1 MNDPK
6 IADSLEALRKA
17 VDEVNS
23 ELLAVLNRRGDLVN
37 RIRDV
42 KVSQGMEMFDPVR
55 EAHQMKELVSRNS
68 GPMTPKMVEH
78 IFREVFRAFHGQMQD
93 SCGEGLLVTSKQGPG
108 TVTIGNVT
116 LGNGKPVLI
125 AGPCAVESEEQLE
138 AVATLLEELGVSL
151 MRGGAFKPRSSPY
164 TFQGLGMVGV
174 KLLAKVA
181 ASHGLSTVSEL
192 TDAEFLGDFQEQ
204 IDVIQVGARNMYNYD
219 FLKKLARSNRPIL
232 LKRGLSA
239 TIEEFLLSAEYLFAG
254 GNRQVI
260 LCERGIRTFEPS
272 TRNTLDLSAVPL
284 LKEKTGLPVVVDVG
298 HAAGRKD
305 LLLPLAKAA
314 LAVGA
319 DAVMVQVH
327 PTPASALSDA
337 GQQLDLDAFRRFV
350 ESLQPYLG

>member
-1 MNDPK
+1 MSDK
-6 IADSLEALRKA
+6 EQTGSLEALRKA
-17 VDEVNS
+17 VDEVND
-23 ELLAVLNRRGDLVN
+23 ELLAALNRRADLVN

-42 KVSQGMEMFDPVR
+42 KVSHGMEMFDPVR
-55 EAHQMKELVSRNS
+55 EARQMEELVSRNQ
-68 GPMTPKMVEH
+68 GPMTPRMVEH

-93 SCGEGLLVTSKQGPG
+93 SCGEGLLVTSKKGPG

-116 LGNGKPVLI
+116 LGDGKPVLI
-125 AGPCAVESEEQLE
+125 AGPCAVESEAQME
-138 AVATLLEELGVSL
+138 AVASLLEELGVPL

-164 TFQGLGMVGV
+164 TFQGLGMAGV
-174 KLLAKVA
+174 DIFSKVA
-181 ASHGLSTVSEL
+181 AAHGLCSVSEL
-192 TDAEFLGDFQEQ
+192 TDAEFLEDFQEK

-239 TIEEFLLSAEYLFAG
+239 TIEEFLMSAEYLFAG

-260 LCERGIRTFEPS
+260 LCERGIRTYERS

-284 LKEKTGLPVVVDVG
+284 LKERTGLPVVVDVS

-305 LLLPLAKAA
+305 ILLPLAKAA

-319 DAVMVQVH
+319 DAVMVEVH
-327 PTPASALSDA
+327 PAPGSALSDA
-337 GQQLDLDAFRRFV
+337 SQQLDLDSFRRFV